1 MKIFHSTKTGGVVV
15 KLSELFGGS
24 IAKILDQSVIV
35 GDMKQTASTLAEL
48 TGLSSKTIRKV
59 ANKLVKLG
67 LMESFREGK
76 TKYYR
81 FKTQKIRY
89 LIKFIEEV

>member
-1 MKIFHSTKTGGVVV
+1 M

-48 TGLSSKTIRKV
+48 TGLSSKTIRKA

-76 TKYYR
+76 TKYYW